1 MAIAIWDAKV
11 VKERE
16 LVSAEQQ
23 EKLYLFTFYLAWAK
37 RLPLTYSIEPMFL
50 AMQAVLDLH
59 CPPGQKNVHCLNKDK
74 TLSNIHC
81 KPKPCKAYRELP
93 VSQFSQG
100 KTYFHCRDPCSHCRV
115 PVFITGISL

>member
-37 RLPLTYSIEPMFL
+37 RLPLTPQLQRSW
-50 AMQAVLDLH
+50 
-59 CPPGQKNVHCLNKDK
+59 K
-74 TLSNIHC
+74 
-81 KPKPCKAYRELP
+81 
-93 VSQFSQG
+93 
-100 KTYFHCRDPCSHCRV
+100 
-115 PVFITGISL
+115 

>member
-37 RLPLTYSIEPMFL
+37 RLPLTSQRQRSWKYRQSSINTVNMVRKIIFPN
-50 AMQAVLDLH
+50 
-59 CPPGQKNVHCLNKDK
+59 GCLQTVFWMENF
-74 TLSNIHC
+74 SN
-81 KPKPCKAYRELP
+81 L
-93 VSQFSQG
+93 V
-100 KTYFHCRDPCSHCRV
+100 
-115 PVFITGISL
+115 

>member
-37 RLPLTYSIEPMFL
+37 RLPLTSQRQRSWKYRQSSINTVNMVRKIIFPNGCLQTVFL
-50 AMQAVLDLH
+50 D
-59 CPPGQKNVHCLNKDK
+59 
-74 TLSNIHC
+74 
-81 KPKPCKAYRELP
+81 
-93 VSQFSQG
+93 G
-100 KTYFHCRDPCSHCRV
+100 KQEF
-115 PVFITGISL
+115 LK